1 MGPPKK
7 MNIKPSYSEELKLHD
22 IFEYRLNESESDGSS
37 YYFFNPYTGETMFQ
51 TELEEL
57 DR

>member
-7 MNIKPSYSEELKLHD
+7 TNIKPSYSEELRLHD
-22 IFEYRLNESESDGSS
+22 IFEYRLNESDGS